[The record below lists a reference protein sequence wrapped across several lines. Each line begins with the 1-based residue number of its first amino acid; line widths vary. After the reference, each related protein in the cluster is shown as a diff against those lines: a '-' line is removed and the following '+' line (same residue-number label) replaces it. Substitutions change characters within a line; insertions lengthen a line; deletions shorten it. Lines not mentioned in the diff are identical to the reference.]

1 MPDPVLLLVALGLA
15 LAAFGVAASVSS
27 RRGRALAGRCERA
40 EEAHRAAASRADLVE
55 RDAAHRAER
64 LAEVQGR
71 HDDLDA
77 RLGEAQA
84 ERQRLAAAE
93 AKLQQSLD
101 GLGAMLDEARDE
113 RAAIAARLDAAAAEI
128 SDLKVSNE
136 RLRADLAAR
145 GEAHEKEVALLS
157 GLRAEMTDRFRALAD
172 ETLRTHGESFGRTN
186 RERIEALLTPVREQV
201 THFQAELRTAHEG
214 AAKDR
219 ERLKA
224 EIEHLSRRSEEV
236 SREAVA
242 LTRALKGDKQ
252 RQGAW
257 GEMILERLLEDSGLE
272 RGREYFPQHAMRGED
287 AGAPRRADVL
297 VAMPQ
302 DRWLVIDA
310 KVSLNAY
317 ETAVNA
323 EDPDAR
329 EAALAAHARAVRTHV
344 DDLAERGYHALRPDR
359 GAGRGSVDYVV
370 MFVPVEG
377 ALAAALSVQGDL
389 TSYALKR
396 GVGIATPMTLMLALR
411 TVEHVWSV
419 ERRESNAAEIARRGG
434 LLHDKVVSFVEAME
448 GVGQHLARAQGAHDD
463 AMNRLSRGQGNLLR
477 QVQLLKDLG
486 AETKKSIPI
495 PFDGAL
501 GDAAEAAE

>member
-1 MPDPVLLLVALGLA
+1 MPDAAILLGFAGLA
-15 LAAFGVAASVSS
+15 VAAAALLALVSARRACARLAAE
-27 RRGRALAGRCERA
+27 GRAN
-40 EEAHRAAASRADLVE
+40 ASRADLAE

-64 LAEVQGR
+64 LTEVQGR
-71 HDDLDA
+71 HDGLDA
-77 RLGEAQA
+77 RLREAQV
-84 ERQRLAAAE
+84 ERERLAAAE

-128 SDLKVSNE
+128 SDLKVVNE

-145 GEAHEKEVALLS
+145 AEAHGKEVVLLT
-157 GLRAEMTDRFRALAD
+157 GLREEMTDRFRALAD
-172 ETLRTHGESFGRTN
+172 ETLRTQGESFGRTN
-186 RERIEALLTPVREQV
+186 RERIDALLTPVREQV
-201 THFQAELRTAHEG
+201 THFQTELRAAHEG

-219 ERLKA
+219 ERLKT

-272 RGREYFPQHAMRGED
+272 RGREYFAQHAMRGED
-287 AGAPRRADVL
+287 GAAPRRADVL

-310 KVSLNAY
+310 KVSLTAY
-317 ETAVNA
+317 EQAVNA
-323 EDPDAR
+323 EEPGAR
-329 EAALAAHARAVRTHV
+329 ETALAAHARAVRAHI
-344 DDLAERGYHALRPDR
+344 DDLARRGYHALRPDR
-359 GAGRGSVDYVV
+359 GGTRGSVDYVV
-370 MFVPVEG
+370 MFVPIEG

-389 TSYALKR
+389 TSYALRR

-411 TVEHVWSV
+411 TVEHVWAV

-434 LLHDKVVSFVEAME
+434 LLHDKVVSFVEAMDAA
-448 GVGQHLARAQGAHDD
+448 GQHLARAQGAHDE

-477 QVQLLKDLG
+477 QIQMLKDLG
-486 AETKKSIPI
+486 AETKKAIPV
-495 PFDGAL
+495 PFDGGPEPPAI
-501 GDAAEAAE
+501 EAAE